1 MCILA
6 IFLILQL
13 CMVLFAWYRAY
24 RKKEKFWNCIDIRG
38 FWGIAL
44 LFNVGGVCLSIYDF
58 KCATSGR
65 YDLVADEMGIAI
77 CFFII
82 QTIVTLIDGLAIYL
96 MTKKYWNAKRILRVG
111 VYVSIL
117 TLLIIFEIL
126 VSPIYVR
133 HFIFLF
139 IEVNAVPLLA
149 SVYVLLFGGKHM

>member
-1 MCILA
+1 
-6 IFLILQL
+6 
-13 CMVLFAWYRAY
+13 MVLFAWYRAY
-24 RKKEKFWNCIDIRG
+24 RKKEKFWNSIDIRG

-44 LFNVGGVCLSIYDF
+44 LFNVGGVFLSLYDF
-58 KCATSGR
+58 KCAVSGW
-65 YDLVADEMGIAI
+65 YDLVADEMEMEI

-82 QTIVTLIDGLAIYL
+82 RTILSLIDVFVIYF

-111 VYVSIL
+111 IYVSIL
-117 TLLIIFEIL
+117 ALLIIFEIL

-149 SVYVLLFGGKHM
+149 SVCVLLFGGKDM